1 MAQTFT
7 VENYKG
13 IVGEVSLS
21 PNDSQLVVIAGA
33 NGAGKSSF
41 LDAIRELIK
50 YKGSK
55 LIPQPIREGETEA
68 RAEFTDT
75 DLGIRLERVWKL
87 AADGSTKSTFNAYAL
102 DGARYGSAVEVV
114 AELTGGGIIDP
125 VEFVLL
131 DEKKQRDVLLSKVD
145 LPFDLEELGRQRTGA
160 FEQRTNVNR
169 QLRDLEGDLNGRV
182 KPDAATAAEEVNAA
196 DIIAEIGKAQEH
208 NRDIQRS
215 ADMAAELDR
224 HIEGFERQIADMKSR
239 LLLAE
244 QDRIDVVDRRD
255 AAIKVATASK
265 PIDTDDLTERL
276 SSVQDTNAAIREG
289 QEYRRVAAELTARKA
304 ESDALT
310 AKLEA
315 IDKQKIDG
323 LAKAV
328 FPADGLSV
336 TDEGV
341 TVNGTPFVQLN
352 DAQKIAVGFDIAT
365 HGNPKLKL
373 IFIKFGDALD
383 DSTLALIAARGQ
395 ERGYTIVTERGR
407 DNSSEIGFTF
417 NEGNLS

>member
-13 IVGEVSLS
+13 IVGEVTLS

-41 LDAIRELIK
+41 LDAIKELIK

-55 LIPQPIREGETEA
+55 LTPQPIREGETEA

-75 DLGIRLERVWKL
+75 ELGIRLERVWKL
-87 AADGSTKSTFNAYAL
+87 SKDGTTKSTFNAYAL
-102 DGARYGSAVEVV
+102 DGARYGSAVDLV
-114 AELTGGGIIDP
+114 AELTGGDIIDP

-145 LPFDLEELGRQRTGA
+145 LPFDLEELTRRRTGA
-160 FEQRTNVNR
+160 FEQRTDVNR

-182 KPDAATAAEEVNAA
+182 KPDASTPAEEVNAA
-196 DIIAEIGKAQEH
+196 DIIAEFNEAQEH
-208 NRDIQRS
+208 NRYIQRA
-215 ADMAAELDR
+215 ADLAAELDR
-224 HIEGFERQIADMKSR
+224 QIEGIDRQIADLKSK

-244 QDRIDVVDRRD
+244 QDRIDAVDRRE
-255 AAIKVATASK
+255 AAHKTATASK
-265 PIDTDDLTERL
+265 PIDTDGISARL
-276 SSVQDTNAAIREG
+276 SAVQDTNNAIREG
-289 QEYRRVAAELTARKA
+289 QEYRRVSAAVEAKKA
-304 ESDALT
+304 ESEALT
-310 AKLEA
+310 AKLDA
-315 IDKQKIDG
+315 IDKQKVDG

-341 TVNGTPFVQLN
+341 TVNDVPFVQLN

-365 HGNPKLKL
+365 SGDPKLKL
-373 IFIKFGDALD
+373 IFIKSGDMLD
-383 DSTLALIAARGQ
+383 DSTLALIAERGQ
-395 ERGYTIVTERGR
+395 KRGYTIVTERGR

>member
-13 IVGEVSLS
+13 IVGEVTLS

-41 LDAIRELIK
+41 LDAIKELIK

-55 LIPQPIREGETEA
+55 LTPQPIREGETEA

-75 DLGIRLERVWKL
+75 ELGIRLERVWKL
-87 AADGSTKSTFNAYAL
+87 SKDGTTKSTFNAYAL
-102 DGARYGSAVEVV
+102 DGARYGSAVDLV
-114 AELTGGGIIDP
+114 AELTGGDIIDP

-145 LPFDLEELGRQRTGA
+145 LPFDLEELTRRRTGA
-160 FEQRTNVNR
+160 FEQRTDVNR

-182 KPDAATAAEEVNAA
+182 KPDTTTPTEEVNAA
-196 DIIAEIGKAQEH
+196 DIIAEFEKAQSANAQHDQQIDSLARHDSETA
-208 NRDIQRS
+208 RAEAALAQAKAALEVAQRAQ
-215 ADMAAELDR
+215 ADQRARVEALPV
-224 HIEGFERQIADMKSR
+224 
-239 LLLAE
+239 
-244 QDRIDVVDRRD
+244 RIDTT
-255 AAIKVATASK
+255 AISA
-265 PIDTDDLTERL
+265 RL
-276 SSVQDTNAAIREG
+276 SAVQDTNAAIREG
-289 QEYRRVAAELTARKA
+289 QEYRRVSAAVEAKKA
-304 ESDALT
+304 ESESLT
-310 AKLEA
+310 AKLDA

-336 TDEGV
+336 TDDGV
-341 TVNGTPFVQLN
+341 TVNDVPFVQLN

-365 HGNPKLKL
+365 SGDPKLKL
-373 IFIKFGDALD
+373 IFIKSGDMLD
-383 DSTLALIAARGQ
+383 DSTLALIAERGQ
-395 ERGYTIVTERGR
+395 KRGYTIVTERGR

>member
-1 MAQTFT
+1 MTQTFT

-41 LDAIRELIK
+41 LDAIKELIK

-55 LIPQPIREGETEA
+55 LTPQPIREGETEA
-68 RAEFTDT
+68 RAEFIDT
-75 DLGIRLERVWKL
+75 ELGIRLERVWKL
-87 AADGSTKSTFNAYAL
+87 SKDGITKSTFNAYAL
-102 DGARYGSAVEVV
+102 DGARYGSAVDLV
-114 AELTGGGIIDP
+114 AELTGGEIIDP

-131 DEKKQRDVLLSKVD
+131 DEKKQRDVLLSKVG
-145 LPFDLEELGRQRTGA
+145 LPFDLEELTRQRTGT

-182 KPDAATAAEEVNAA
+182 KPDTATPAEEVNAA
-196 DIIAEIGKAQEH
+196 DIIAEFEKAREH
-208 NRDIQRS
+208 NNQIAVQQNEIDS
-215 ADMAAELDR
+215 ADR
-224 HIEGFERQIADMKSR
+224 TIADLQAR
-239 LLLAE
+239 LQAEYERREKHIAAREGLGGLLETDSISA
-244 QDRIDVVDRRD
+244 RL
-255 AAIKVATASK
+255 AA
-265 PIDTDDLTERL
+265 
-276 SSVQDTNAAIREG
+276 VQDTNAAIREG
-289 QEYRRVAAELTARKA
+289 QEYRRVSAAVDAKRA
-304 ESDALT
+304 ESEVLT
-310 AKLEA
+310 AKLDA

-336 TDEGV
+336 SDEGV
-341 TVNGTPFVQLN
+341 TVNDVPFVQLN

-365 HGNPKLKL
+365 SGDPKLKL
-373 IFIKFGDALD
+373 IFIKSGDMLD
-383 DSTLALIAARGQ
+383 DSTLALIAERGQ
-395 ERGYTIVTERGR
+395 KRGYTIVTERGR

-417 NEGNLS
+417 NEGNLA